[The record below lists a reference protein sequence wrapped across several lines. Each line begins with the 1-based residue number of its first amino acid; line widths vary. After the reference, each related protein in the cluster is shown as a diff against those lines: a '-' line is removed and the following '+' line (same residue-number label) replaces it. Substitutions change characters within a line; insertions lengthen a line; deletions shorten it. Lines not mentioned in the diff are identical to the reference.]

1 MKGFLMKTFHKHLLA
16 GVIVLGLGGSALAAD
31 ANMCG
36 PMDPMMQGPR
46 QGQNMNRMDPAK
58 HAEFMKARMEKRHA
72 ILHDKLKL
80 NAEQETAWKTYIAG
94 AQPPKAGMHGRFEDM
109 QKLAAPDRMEKMLE
123 FMKERQA
130 EMTVRLVELKKFYA
144 VLTPEQQ
151 KVFDAEMMGPR
162 HGKRHGHQGRGPGAG
177 PRGPMG
183 PGASAPAP
191 APAAQ

>member
-1 MKGFLMKTFHKHLLA
+1 MKTFHKHLLA

-36 PMDPMMQGPR
+36 PMDPMMQGPN
-46 QGQNMNRMDPAK
+46 QGQRAGRMDPAK

-80 NAEQETAWKTYIAG
+80 SAEQETAWKAYIG
-94 AQPPKAGMHGRFEDM
+94 GMQPPMAGKHARFEEM
-109 QKLAAPDRMEKMLE
+109 QKLPAPDRMEKMLE

-144 VLTPEQQ
+144 VLTPAQQ

-162 HGKRHGHQGRGPGAG
+162 HGKRHGRGPGAG
-177 PRGPMG
+177 PRGLMG
-183 PGASAPAP
+183 PGGSAPAP